1 MQLRQQQRQE
11 SNMSEIT
18 ANMVNDLRQMTG
30 AGLMDCKRALVE
42 SNGNTEEAVNILKKK
57 GIASAAKKADRNA
70 SEGIIQSYIHGGRVG
85 VMIELNCETDFVAKN
100 DLFQQL
106 ARDIAMHI
114 AAMSPMYV
122 SSDEVPAE
130 LVEKERAIVAE
141 QCAGKPANAIEK
153 IVEGKILKWYSE
165 SCLLNQQFVKNQ
177 DITVGDY
184 IKEMISKMGENIKV
198 GRFVRYQVGA

>member
-1 MQLRQQQRQE
+1 
-11 SNMSEIT
+11 MSEIT
-18 ANMVNDLRQMTG
+18 ANMVNELRQMTG

-42 SNGNTEEAVNILKKK
+42 SNGNAEEAVNILKKK
-57 GIASAAKKADRNA
+57 GIASAAKKADRDA

-100 DLFQQL
+100 ELFQQL

-130 LVEKERAIVAE
+130 LVEKERSIVVE
-141 QCAGKPANAIEK
+141 QCVGKPANAIEK

-165 SCLLNQQFVKNQ
+165 FCLLNQQFVKNQ

-198 GRFVRYQVGA
+198 GRFIRYQIGA

>member
-1 MQLRQQQRQE
+1 
-11 SNMSEIT
+11 MSEIT
-18 ANMVNDLRQMTG
+18 ANMVNELRQMTG

-42 SNGNTEEAVNILKKK
+42 SNGNTEEAITILKKK

-100 DLFQQL
+100 EIFQQL

-114 AAMSPMYV
+114 AAMSPIYV

-130 LVEKERAIVAE
+130 VVTKERSIVVE
-141 QCAGKPANAIEK
+141 QCAGKPANAMEK
-153 IVEGKILKWYSE
+153 IVEGKISKWYSE
-165 SCLLNQQFVKNQ
+165 FCLLNQQFVKNQ
-177 DITVGDY
+177 DVTVGDY

-198 GRFVRYQVGA
+198 GRFVRYQIGA

>member
-1 MQLRQQQRQE
+1 
-11 SNMSEIT
+11 MSEIT
-18 ANMVNDLRQMTG
+18 ASMVNELRQMTG

-42 SNGNTEEAVNILKKK
+42 SNGNAEEAVNILKKK
-57 GIASAAKKADRNA
+57 GIASAAKKADRDA

-100 DLFQQL
+100 ELFQQL

-130 LVEKERAIVAE
+130 LVEKERSIVAE
-141 QCAGKPANAIEK
+141 QCVGKPANAIEK

-165 SCLLNQQFVKNQ
+165 FCLLNQQFVKNQ

-198 GRFVRYQVGA
+198 GRFIRYQIGA